1 MTCPAPTRSTGRPEP
16 TRPRIL
22 TRPLALRFVSVVASS
37 IGFFLPLGVVPLYAA
52 QSGTAATGGL
62 ATGALLLTTVG
73 VELLSPRIIRVLG
86 HRWALA
92 VGLLLLGP
100 PTLLL
105 LVSPAPSVLLV
116 TCVLRGA
123 GFAIVVVAGGALTAL
138 LIPAER
144 RGEGLAVV
152 GLVTGVTTLIA
163 LPAGVWLAGQ
173 YGFGVVFGATAAAPV
188 LALVTVPFLPA
199 KETAA
204 DRPRGMLTW
213 LRSADLNRPALVF
226 AASTVA
232 VGALTTFLPLA
243 MSGAATWVAPAA
255 LLAHS
260 AAATGSKWIAGR
272 LGDTHG
278 HVRLL
283 APGVIASVAGMALLA
298 LTGSPVTVLV
308 GATTFGLGFGL
319 LQNATL
325 TLMYS
330 RVTTAGYG
338 PVSAIWNAAYD
349 VGMAVGA
356 LGVGFVVG
364 LIGYPTAFLL
374 VAVSMLPALLLIRR
388 ERWRT
393 PTEQEPSERPSVT
406 STSARDVNGS
416 RAAGLTTGKGT
427 I

>member
-1 MTCPAPTRSTGRPEP
+1 VTYPAVPSDPA
-16 TRPRIL
+16 RPRIL
-22 TRPLALRFVSVVASS
+22 TWPLLVRFVSVAAAS

-52 QSGTAATGGL
+52 QGGTAAMGGL
-62 ATGALLLTTVG
+62 ATAALLFTTV
-73 VELLSPRIIRVLG
+73 VCELLSPRIIRVLG
-86 HRWALA
+86 HRWALG
-92 VGLLLLGP
+92 VGLLFLGV

-105 LVSPAPSVLLV
+105 LVSPAPSVLLAAS
-116 TCVLRGA
+116 VLRGA
-123 GFAIVVVAGGALTAL
+123 GFAVVVVSGGALTAL
-138 LIPAER
+138 LVPASR

-152 GLVTGVTTLIA
+152 GLVNGVTTLIA

-173 YGFGVVFGATAAAPV
+173 FGFGVVFVATAVAPM
-188 LALVTVPFLPA
+188 LALVTVPFLPGLSA
-199 KETAA
+199 SVE
-204 DRPRGMLTW
+204 RPHGMLTW
-213 LRSADLNRPALVF
+213 LRTASLNRPAVVF
-226 AASTVA
+226 ASSTVA

-243 MSGAATWVAPAA
+243 VSGAAAWVAPAA

-272 LGDTHG
+272 LGDARG

-283 APGVIASVAGMALLA
+283 APGVLGSAGGMALLA
-298 LTGSPVTVLV
+298 LTESPVAVLV

-356 LGVGFVVG
+356 LGVGLLVG
-364 LIGYPTAFLL
+364 LIGYPVAFLL
-374 VAVSMLPALLLIRR
+374 VAALMLPALLLIRR
-388 ERWRT
+388 ET
-393 PTEQEPSERPSVT
+393 DDSGEVLS
-406 STSARDVNGS
+406 DI
-416 RAAGLTTGKGT
+416 GKELCDA
-427 I
+427 